1 VRTDFA
7 PAMRSSNAMN
17 SPALADWSVP
27 SAPRQAIPRASDFNP
42 GRTGL
47 PLRAFA
53 LGGAVL
59 LHVLALLWVTQFE
72 APAPV
77 EHVMLLQA
85 SLIAPAP
92 VPEPAHEAPRI
103 EPLPVPEPKQ
113 PIPRREAPTQ
123 PRLTATENVPAAFSV
138 PPQDTS
144 PAEPTPIDTTVSS
157 TPSPGAAPARNEAD
171 NPADAVPQTPP
182 TFDAAYLSNPKP
194 AYPSMSRRLGEEGRV
209 TLWVMVEADGLPSKV
224 EVRTGSGHARLDQA
238 AVDAVRNWKFVPA
251 RRGSEPVSASVIVP
265 MSFTLPR

>member
-1 VRTDFA
+1 
-7 PAMRSSNAMN
+7 MN
-17 SPALADWSVP
+17 SPALADWPVL

-59 LHVLALLWVTQFE
+59 LHVLALLWVTQFD
-72 APAPV
+72 APAPA

-92 VPEPAHEAPRI
+92 VPEPMRETPRV
-103 EPLPVPEPKQ
+103 EPLPVPKPEQ
-113 PIPRREAPTQ
+113 PTARREAPTR
-123 PRLTATENVPAAFSV
+123 PRLAATENAPAAVSV

-144 PAEPTPIDTTVSS
+144 PAEPAPIDTTVS
-157 TPSPGAAPARNEAD
+157 TAPSPTAAPARNQAD
-171 NPADAVPQTPP
+171 NPADAIPQTPP
-182 TFDAAYLSNPKP
+182 KFDAAYLLNPKP

-209 TLWVMVEADGLPSKV
+209 MLWVMVEADGVPSKV
-224 EVRTGSGHARLDQA
+224 EIRTSSGHARLDQA

-251 RRGSEPVSASVIVP
+251 RRGSEPVSAPVVVP
-265 MSFTLPR
+265 LSFALPR